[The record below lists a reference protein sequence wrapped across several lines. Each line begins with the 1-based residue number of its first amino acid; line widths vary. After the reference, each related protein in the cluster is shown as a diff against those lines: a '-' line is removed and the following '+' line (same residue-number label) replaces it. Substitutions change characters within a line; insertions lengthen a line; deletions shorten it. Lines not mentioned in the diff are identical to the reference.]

1 MLQCGLFRSN
11 FSLAIVYPSSLSR
24 ASRIGVERVAG
35 IEPASSA
42 WKAAALPLC
51 YTRETPAA
59 RRLCGNSAL
68 ISQVHKPFGSSGQCV
83 VGEVGLEPTKA
94 MPADLQSAPF
104 AARDIPPCAPSRN
117 SASPPPPSE
126 PDG

>member
-1 MLQCGLFRSN
+1 M
-11 FSLAIVYPSSLSR
+11 
-24 ASRIGVERVAG
+24 ERVAG

-51 YTRETPAA
+51 YTRETPAG
-59 RRLCGNSAL
+59 RRPAGSPHLSPVTA
-68 ISQVHKPFGSSGQCV
+68 HFGLGVCV

-104 AARDIPPCAPSRN
+104 AARDIPPCAHRLKPGFASSAQQAERSRRK
-117 SASPPPPSE
+117 ASL
-126 PDG
+126 DGPARC